1 MEISELGKVYSF
13 NPGHWFYNLVMG
25 FIFGKNT
32 FCGIDGVVEKKK
44 MLRTNDKSSFFGRIE
59 QKLGCSRRMNKQN
72 EQKPKAPIFSFS

>member
-44 MLRTNDKSSFFGRIE
+44 MLRTNDKSSFFL
-59 QKLGCSRRMNKQN
+59 KD
-72 EQKPKAPIFSFS
+72 